1 MGGVS
6 GIGAEYCL
14 GIISCSI
21 LFCRVLPCKLFIDRQ
36 AGRQAGTRGQY
47 IVIDDINGTPYKP
60 ARLPCASETWTS
72 LITSHVMRQSI
83 HTPGTHTHTH
93 TTAQQSNTNTNKQ
106 PSPSRHNDP

>member
-1 MGGVS
+1 ML
-6 GIGAEYCL
+6 A
-14 GIISCSI
+14 IIIPTRPPGWEMS
-21 LFCRVLPCKLFIDRQ
+21 LYRFGLWACRLIV
-36 AGRQAGTRGQY
+36 GRQAGTRGQY

-60 ARLPCASETWTS
+60 ASLPCASETWTS

-93 TTAQQSNTNTNKQ
+93 THTTAQQSNNTNTDKQ